1 MPAQPPAALTRVLV
15 ICATPGATA
24 ALCSLLSARGYATWG
39 VQDAQRAV
47 AATRT
52 WYPDAVLIDL
62 DLAPPGGPDL
72 ARQLRQHPATA
83 ATALVA
89 LAAPEPDTGHLPPAG
104 PDFDYEVTTPV
115 DPDEVERVLLQVR
128 QRGMPGP

>member
-47 AATRT
+47 AAART

-72 ARQLRQHPATA
+72 ARQLRQHRRLISRPRAHLEHA
-83 ATALVA
+83 
-89 LAAPEPDTGHLPPAG
+89 LPPAG
-104 PDFDYEVTTPV
+104 PQQ
-115 DPDEVERVLLQVR
+115 LGH
-128 QRGMPGP
+128 QRHNVGL